1 MYELLCG
8 CITSQLVVG
17 PTGNIRAA
25 EVYAAK
31 ARSRQLH
38 VPTER
43 LRVSMFFTNHSAAVQ
58 HAEPLLPC
66 GWTTTIIWPRSPM
79 GEIPHKHKGFCDDE
93 DPGM

>member
-31 ARSRQLH
+31 ARSRPLH

-43 LRVSMFFTNHSAAVQ
+43 LRMIIFFT
-58 HAEPLLPC
+58 
-66 GWTTTIIWPRSPM
+66 
-79 GEIPHKHKGFCDDE
+79 
-93 DPGM
+93 